1 MTFKE
6 REKSIVLIRTAEG
19 FEAGGVTST
28 HSALR
33 YANAITV
40 HCVLRKAHRPKS
52 RHLIRMLMSLDPFP
66 GAHHPESRIQ
76 NAESLWPKL
85 HYFLVTLTCRCTFGY
100 SIHLSLHCTCLS
112 FTLINIIPAM
122 KYSLLFLV
130 LTFIFMYSYILIKIN
145 HYH

>member
-1 MTFKE
+1 MGTVMSHKFIIPKGLQE
-6 REKSIVLIRTAEG
+6 RKKSIVLIRTAEG

-40 HCVLRKAHRPKS
+40 HCVLRKAYRPKS

-76 NAESLWPKL
+76 NPS
-85 HYFLVTLTCRCTFGY
+85 GQ
-100 SIHLSLHCTCLS
+100 S
-112 FTLINIIPAM
+112 FTT
-122 KYSLLFLV
+122 S
-130 LTFIFMYSYILIKIN
+130 S
-145 HYH
+145 